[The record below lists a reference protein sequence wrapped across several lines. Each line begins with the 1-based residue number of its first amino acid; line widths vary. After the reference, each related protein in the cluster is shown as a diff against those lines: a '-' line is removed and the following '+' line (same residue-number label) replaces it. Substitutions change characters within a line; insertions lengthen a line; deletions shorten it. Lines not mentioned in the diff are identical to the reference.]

1 MIPTVPLQMADV
13 YDPTTSPHRPLSPR
27 SKDALFPNSSIIAIN
42 PTTGRPVLPHLPTL
56 PSRLRLSDDEA
67 ELELESGHQ
76 SQHYGQG
83 THQYDDGQ
91 GHDDTQNSYTRSHR
105 HPQQPHDHIAS
116 GDTDMSPIAGMGPS
130 THTAAQLR
138 AEEEAEIEADEER
151 RDRERIERLLREM
164 MARQRAR
171 AKSKTGVTDSH
182 TPTSSANRRGGRR
195 RAHEVGVGIDM
206 DASGLEAGDDTES
219 EAEKEEL
226 MSLIT
231 ASLRREVAK
240 ADDENWMFGD
250 LGAPG
255 SGMSRDEGMVD

>member
-1 MIPTVPLQMADV
+1 MTDR

-42 PTTGRPVLPHLPTL
+42 PTTGRPVLPHMPTL

-67 ELELESGHQ
+67 DLESESGHQ
-76 SQHYGQG
+76 SQHYGQD
-83 THQYDDGQ
+83 THQYDDER
-91 GHDDTQNSYTRSHR
+91 GHDDTQNSYSRSHR
-105 HPQQPHDHIAS
+105 HPQQAHHHIPPR
-116 GDTDMSPIAGMGPS
+116 DTDISPVAGMGPS

-171 AKSKTGVTDSH
+171 AKSKTSVTDSH

-195 RAHEVGVGIDM
+195 RAHDVGVDM
-206 DASGLEAGDDTES
+206 EPSELELGDESES

-255 SGMSRDEGMVD
+255 SALSRDEGLVD